1 MKKLG
6 KHGGRIILR
15 NIPFSVQDQ
24 ALRKWLETVGKLKEL
39 TIPLNA
45 DGKRN
50 KGFAF
55 VEYEKKNLSE
65 KAIKELN
72 GKKFQNR
79 EIALDY
85 AQSKEK
91 YQTAVKAEENSKDFK
106 SGTRGALGASAG
118 SGQGDEMQEDEEE
131 LKEEEAEETKPEKK
145 AEKNLKG
152 NENEN
157 EGKRNQN
164 QFLEGRVL
172 FVMNLNYST
181 EEEDLFDRFKEFGK
195 LSYVKVVCD
204 RETGESKG
212 TGFVCFKDPEVLEQV
227 IKISEESGIEL
238 DERRLK
244 IVKAVSREAAV
255 NLKTAKPQQ
264 EDKRNL
270 HLTKL
275 SLIMPDSKEFQK
287 LTEKEINM
295 RTTAAKKIK
304 EKLLNPN
311 IFVSPTRLLF
321 KNISKNITDDE
332 LKLLVKKILIDHN
345 AELANKKLFVQ
356 VKILKETETLDKKG
370 NPLSKGIAFIE
381 FKKHEYAVQAIKLCN
396 NDSRYFGGKFKPI
409 VEFSLEDHRVLRV
422 RNLKLSRQK
431 KKNLER
437 LGDGKKDKEE
447 KMSRGKKQ
455 RMKRRL
461 KKEAAGNDSI

>member
-15 NIPFSVQDQ
+15 NIPFSVQDK
-24 ALRKWLETVGKLKEL
+24 ALRKWLEAIGKLKEL

-55 VEYEKKNLSE
+55 VEFEKKNLSE

-79 EIALDY
+79 ELSLDY

-91 YQTAVKAEENSKDFK
+91 YQTAVKAEEMSKDFK
-106 SGTRGALGASAG
+106 TFKVPEA
-118 SGQGDEMQEDEEE
+118 DEIDDEEQDDVE
-131 LKEEEAEETKPEKK
+131 EAVEMKVEEEKSKK
-145 AEKNLKG
+145 IVSEIKKDSEDKGKN
-152 NENEN
+152 
-157 EGKRNQN
+157 NQN

-181 EEEDLFDRFKEFGK
+181 EEEDLFDRFKEFG
-195 LSYVKVVCD
+195 LLNYAKVVCD

-212 TGFVCFKDPEVLEQV
+212 TAFVCFKKPEVVDQV
-227 IKISEESGIEL
+227 LQISEESGIEL

-255 NLKTAKPQQ
+255 NLKTSKPQQ

-275 SLIMPDSKEFQK
+275 SLILPDSKEFQK

-295 RTTAAKKIK
+295 RTMAAKKIK

-321 KNISKNITDDE
+321 KNISKNLSEDD
-332 LKLLVKKILIDHN
+332 LKVLVKKIIIN
-345 AELANKKLFVQ
+345 QNPELANSKLFVQ
-356 VKILKETETLDKKG
+356 VKVLTETEKLDHKG

-381 FKKHEYAVQAIKLCN
+381 FKKHEYALQAMKLCN
-396 NDSRYFGGKFKPI
+396 NDAKYFGGKFKPI
-409 VEFSLEDHRVLRV
+409 VEFSLEDHRILRI

-431 KKNLER
+431 KKNLDR
-437 LGDGKKDKEE
+437 LGDDKKEKQE

-455 RMKRRL
+455 RMKR
-461 KKEAAGNDSI
+461 KMIKEASGNISI

>member
-6 KHGGRIILR
+6 KHGGRVILR
-15 NIPFSVQDQ
+15 NIPFSVQDT

-39 TIPLNA
+39 TIPMSA

-55 VEYEKKNLSE
+55 VEFEKKNLSE
-65 KAIKELN
+65 KAIKVLN

-91 YQTAVKAEENSKDFK
+91 YQIAVKAEESSKDFK
-106 SGTRGALGASAG
+106 TGTMQSFGPGLE
-118 SGQGDEMQEDEEE
+118 DEMQEGLEEE
-131 LKEEEAEETKPEKK
+131 NEMQVVEENKGKKGKEKEKEKEEKGKEEE
-145 AEKNLKG
+145 
-152 NENEN
+152 
-157 EGKRNQN
+157 GKRKQN

-195 LSYVKVVCD
+195 LNYVKIVCD

-212 TGFVCFKDPEVLEQV
+212 TGFVCFKDPEVVEKV
-227 IKISEESGIEL
+227 IGISEESGIEL

-244 IVKAVSREAAV
+244 VVKAVSREAAV
-255 NLKTAKPQQ
+255 NLKTSKPQQ

-275 SLIMPDSKEFQK
+275 SLILPDSKEFQK
-287 LTEKEINM
+287 LSEKEIQM
-295 RTTAAKKIK
+295 RTMAAKKIK

-321 KNISKNITDDE
+321 KNISKNITDED
-332 LKLLVKKILIDHN
+332 LKVLVKKILLDHN
-345 AELANKKLFVQ
+345 PELANKKLFVQ
-356 VKILKETETLDKKG
+356 VKVLKETERLDKKG

-396 NDSRYFGGKFKPI
+396 NDSKYFGNKFKPI

-422 RNLKLSRQK
+422 RKLKLTRQK
-431 KKNLER
+431 KKNLEK
-437 LGDGKKDKEE
+437 LGNGTKEKEE

-455 RMKRRL
+455 RMKRRMM
-461 KKEAAGNDSI
+461 KEAGGNNSI